1 MNDNIKED
9 NLALIYGG
17 NLWLLENKK
26 TILVFL
32 LNFIN

>member
-1 MNDNIKED
+1 MNDKIIKD

-17 NLWLLENKK
+17 NLWLQENEK
-26 TILVFL
+26 TILVFS